1 MKRIGVFYREEVLS
15 LPKKS
20 RTKREAPYLSPHNM
34 KIEKD
39 LFGWKIWYTKL
50 GRKSQQYI
58 ECRSEEEAR
67 YLKVLLDVGMREIF
81 VPKDNEYLK
90 SILPELERLKKRT
103 DEILNSYLETILNR
117 QIRAQ
122 LKHEV
127 YMEIT
132 HNEIYG
138 KSE

>member
-1 MKRIGVFYREEVLS
+1 
-15 LPKKS
+15 
-20 RTKREAPYLSPHNM
+20 M
-34 KIEKD
+34 KIERD
-39 LFGWKIWYTKL
+39 LFGWKIWYNRF
-50 GRKSQQYI
+50 GRKSRQYL

-103 DEILNSYLETILNR
+103 DEILNDSLEFVLDR
-117 QIRAQ
+117 KIREQVRHA
-122 LKHEV
+122 V

-132 HNEIYG
+132 
-138 KSE
+138 K